1 MSRLARAWSVAVHG
15 IEGHPVEVE
24 AHLSPGLPGFSLV
37 GLPDASLAESRD
49 RVRAAVVT
57 SGLAWP
63 AERITVGLSPATLPK
78 AGSIFDLA
86 IAAAVLAA
94 AGVLPAAGLSER
106 VLLGELALDGRVRP
120 VRGVLP
126 AVLGACR
133 TGRSRVVVPAGNAA
147 EAHVV
152 PGAVVEAVTGLGD
165 LVALLRGLP
174 RPDDGPGPAAAT
186 SSPTLP
192 GAAEPDLADVAG
204 QPWGRRAVEV
214 AAAGGHHLYLWGV
227 PGAGKS
233 LLAARLPGLLPDL
246 DPQRSLEVSAVHS
259 VAGLLPADAPLLRR
273 PPFRS
278 PHHSA
283 TVAALVGGGSAQL
296 RPGEASCAHGGL
308 LFLDEAPEFSRAALD
323 ALRQPLESG
332 VVDVVRARVAA
343 RFPARFTLV
352 LAANPCP
359 CARPSSAGSP
369 ARAGS
374 GPECTCTPAARR
386 RYLGRLSGPLLD
398 RVDLQV
404 QIAPVTRAE
413 LLADLADA
421 EPSSVV
427 RARVALARARS
438 AARLAGT
445 PWRASGEVPG
455 QELRR
460 RWPLERAARAVVDRQ
475 LDLGLLTARGYDRVL
490 RIAWTLAD
498 LGGRPTPT
506 AADVAEALLLRLP
519 GSRG

>member
-1 MSRLARAWSVAVHG
+1 M
-15 IEGHPVEVE
+15 
-24 AHLSPGLPGFSLV
+24 
-37 GLPDASLAESRD
+37 
-49 RVRAAVVT
+49 
-57 SGLAWP
+57 
-63 AERITVGLSPATLPK
+63 
-78 AGSIFDLA
+78 
-86 IAAAVLAA
+86 
-94 AGVLPAAGLSER
+94 
-106 VLLGELALDGRVRP
+106 
-120 VRGVLP
+120 
-126 AVLGACR
+126 
-133 TGRSRVVVPAGNAA
+133 
-147 EAHVV
+147 
-152 PGAVVEAVTGLGD
+152 
-165 LVALLRGLP
+165 
-174 RPDDGPGPAAAT
+174 
-186 SSPTLP
+186 
-192 GAAEPDLADVAG
+192 AG

-332 VVDVVRARVAA
+332 VVDVVRARVTA

-374 GPECTCTPAARR
+374 GLDCTCTPAARR

-427 RARVALARARS
+427 RARVALARARC

-498 LGGRPTPT
+498 LGGRATPT